1 MTQYATRLI
10 TLLVGLSLMAASTWA
25 NRMPTPA
32 PPALNASSY
41 LVIDANS
48 GAAVAAMNPDMQV
61 EPASLTKLMTAYVVF
76 KALEGGQIAL
86 TDEVIISE
94 RAHAAGQGGS
104 STMYARLGSRVTVE
118 NLLQGMIVVSG
129 NDASVALAEHVAGT
143 ESVFADLMN
152 GFAGELGMLSTSFRN
167 AHGLPAENQFSTAR
181 DMTKLARAIIREF
194 PDQYYRYSQQSYT
207 WDGVTQSNRNKL
219 LGSDGVDGMKT
230 GRTDAAGWCLVTSS
244 QRGNMRLIS
253 AVMGTE
259 SDRARTDASRALLN
273 YGFRF
278 FETRQLYAAGAA
290 IDNAKVWKGDA
301 DAVPLGLAR
310 DLFVTVPRGAW
321 DELAPTL
328 TVRRTLYAPLEQG
341 VEVGRVSIALD
352 GEELTSAPVQL
363 LGSVERGGLWKRM
376 TDEVRLWFN

>member
-10 TLLVGLSLMAASTWA
+10 TLLAGLSLAAASTWA
-25 NRMPTPA
+25 NRMPPPA

-41 LVIDANS
+41 LVIDADS
-48 GAAVAAMNPDMQV
+48 GAAVAAMNPDLQV

-76 KALEGGQIAL
+76 KALDAGQISS
-86 TDEVIISE
+86 TDQVRISQE
-94 RAHAAGQGGS
+94 AHAAGAAG
-104 STMYARLGSRVTVE
+104 STMFAKQGSRVSVE
-118 NLLQGMIVVSG
+118 ELLQCMIVVSG

-143 ESVFADLMN
+143 EAVFADLMN
-152 GFAGELGMLSTSFRN
+152 SFAGELGMVSTSFRN
-167 AHGLPAENQFSTAR
+167 ATGLPADNHFTTAR
-181 DMTKLARAIIREF
+181 DMTARARAIIKEF
-194 PDQYYRYSQQSYT
+194 PDQYYRYSQQSYS
-207 WDGVTQSNRNKL
+207 WEGVTQPNRNRL

-230 GRTDAAGWCLVTSS
+230 GRTEAAGWCLVSS
-244 QRGNMRLIS
+244 AQRGDMRLVS
-253 AVMGTE
+253 AVMGTT
-259 SDRARTDASRALLN
+259 SDQKRTDASRALLN

-278 FETRQLYAAGAA
+278 FETRRLYAAGSA
-290 IDNAKVWKGDA
+290 IDSAKVWKGDA

-328 TVRRTLYAPLEQG
+328 TVRSTLYAPLEQG
-341 VEVGRVSIALD
+341 AEVGRVSIALD

-363 LGSVERGGLWKRM
+363 LGAVERGGLWKRM

>member
-10 TLLVGLSLMAASTWA
+10 TLLAGLSLAAASTWA

-41 LVIDANS
+41 LVIDADS
-48 GAAVAAMNPDMQV
+48 GAAVAAMNPDLQV

-76 KALEGGQIAL
+76 KALDAGQISS
-86 TDEVIISE
+86 TDQVRISQE
-94 RAHAAGQGGS
+94 AHAAGAAG
-104 STMYARLGSRVTVE
+104 STMFAKQGSRVSVE
-118 NLLQGMIVVSG
+118 DLLQGMIVVSG

-143 ESVFADLMN
+143 EAVFADLMN
-152 GFAGELGMLSTSFRN
+152 SFAGELGMVSTSFRN
-167 AHGLPAENQFSTAR
+167 ATGLPADNHFTTAR
-181 DMTKLARAIIREF
+181 DMTALARAIIKEF
-194 PDQYYRYSQQSYT
+194 PDQYYRYSQQSYS
-207 WDGVTQSNRNKL
+207 WEGVTQPNRNRL

-230 GRTDAAGWCLVTSS
+230 GRTEAAGWCLVSS
-244 QRGNMRLIS
+244 AQRGDMRLVS
-253 AVMGTE
+253 AVMGTT
-259 SDRARTDASRALLN
+259 SDQKRTDASRALLN

-278 FETRQLYAAGAA
+278 FETRRLYAAGSA
-290 IDNAKVWKGDA
+290 IDSAKVWKGDA

-341 VEVGRVSIALD
+341 AEVGRVSIALD

-363 LGSVERGGLWKRM
+363 LGAVERGGLWKRM